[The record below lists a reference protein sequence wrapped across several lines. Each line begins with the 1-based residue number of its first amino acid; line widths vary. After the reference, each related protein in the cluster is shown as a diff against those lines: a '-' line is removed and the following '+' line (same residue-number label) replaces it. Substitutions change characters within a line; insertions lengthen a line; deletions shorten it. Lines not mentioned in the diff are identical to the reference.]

1 MLHETRAD
9 AAAAKQAQEMRN
21 FMGIQ
26 CRVPPPAR
34 GSGTLGSSGTVSRN
48 GSADVKLGKFTA
60 D

>member
-34 GSGTLGSSGTVSRN
+34 GSGTLGLFGN
-48 GSADVKLGKFTA
+48 GVEER
-60 D
+60 